1 MLIEERANQRSLSRP
16 GERACTREGGTN
28 RAAYLYASMA
38 AVLRLMCLLPIY
50 GRWFKIN
57 VSIGPLYSS
66 SFMFYAT
73 IRVYESMPPRCH
85 QCHNAFLG
93 APTLNL

>member
-1 MLIEERANQRSLSRP
+1 M
-16 GERACTREGGTN
+16 REGGKN

-57 VSIGPLYSS
+57 VSIGSLYSS
-66 SFMFYAT
+66 GFMFYVSLYSKT
-73 IRVYESMPPRCH
+73 RLISVTKRLGRTSFCH
-85 QCHNAFLG
+85 MDSINAAVITCFSCSG
-93 APTLNL
+93 C

>member
-1 MLIEERANQRSLSRP
+1 MLIEERVNQRSLSRP
-16 GERACTREGGTN
+16 GERACTQEGGKN
-28 RAAYLYASMA
+28 RAAYQYASMA

-66 SFMFYAT
+66 GFMFYAT
-73 IRVYESMPPRCH
+73 IRVYIVRPD
-85 QCHNAFLG
+85 
-93 APTLNL
+93 